1 MGQGRLQNKTA
12 IVTGGASGFGEGIV
26 HKFIL
31 EGANVIIVDINQ
43 LEGLRVQHN
52 EPPGRAIFVLGD
64 VSSESDWK
72 WVLEVT
78 LEKYKKI
85 DIVVNNAGIVHEVQV
100 SIFRYPYFIHGL
112 LL

>member
-12 IVTGGASGFGEGIV
+12 IVTGGGSGFGAGIV

-31 EGANVIIVDINQ
+31 EGANVIIVDSNQ
-43 LEGLRVQHN
+43 LEGLRVQSN
-52 EPPGRAIFVLGD
+52 EPPGRAIFVQGD
-64 VSSESDWK
+64 VSSESDW
-72 WVLEVT
+72 EVVREVA

-100 SIFRYPYFIHGL
+100 SISCYAYVIHGL